1 MRTAWRILFFFIL
14 IFSAPASWSQTQPPE
29 QDAFLETPGKTQ
41 GSVQDSAQGAIRTV
55 TATATE
61 EAIHIDGR
69 LDEPAWAQGAPVDR
83 FFQLNPDEG
92 APATER
98 TEAIVLYDS
107 EAIYVGARLF
117 YSAPDSIV
125 ARLGRRDADLES
137 DFFGVM
143 LDPYLDRRSGY
154 YFGLG
159 AAGTLYD
166 GVLMNDNH
174 DDSDW
179 DGVWQGRVQR
189 TSYGWT
195 AEMRIPYSQLR
206 FYRQEQYVWGI
217 NFIRSMSSKQERM
230 YLVYTPSDESGF
242 VSRFPELK
250 GIRNISPSRQLEL
263 IPYVTSRG
271 EYDQAVGED
280 NPFDDGSA
288 YGLDAG
294 VDIRYALTSNLTM
307 NATVNPDFGQV
318 EVDPAVVNLSDY
330 ETYFSEKRPFFV
342 EGASV
347 FGDFG
352 RGGPSFNINFHN
364 SPSLFY
370 SRRIGRAP
378 TGSLPDHAFADVPEG
393 TRILGAAKLVGKLA
407 GDWNVGVMQAMTARE
422 HARLQSATGAQS
434 DAEVEPATWRG
445 VYRAQKEF
453 AEGRHGLGFLSTVNQ
468 RFFSEDRLA
477 DQMNKRSLVFG
488 MDGWTF
494 LDGENTWVLN
504 GSAGWSHLTGTEAR
518 LLDIQRSS
526 THYFQRP
533 DRKHVRIDSSAT
545 ALSGWTGRLGLTR
558 ERGRVMFNTSLESV
572 SPSFDVNDAGFQSS
586 SGRINGHVATG
597 YSWNDPTRFTR
608 DAFAMVAVFRG
619 MDYDGNVF
627 SSGAFMFS
635 RVQFLNYY
643 GAFGR
648 LFVGPETV
656 NTRRTRGGPLTLEPA
671 GMGMGLDV
679 YSDRRKAFVLG
690 LELDLERR
698 GSGKETE
705 VGVDIEWQAA
715 SNIALALNP
724 SVEWTTSNTQW
735 VDAFDD
741 PLAERTFGKRYV
753 FGRLDQ
759 LTLSSAVRLN
769 WTFTPELSFQLYA
782 QPLVSVGD
790 YSEYKELARAR
801 SYDFIRYGEEGST
814 FDEETLVAD
823 PDGPDGPA
831 KTLELPNRDFNFASL
846 RGTAV
851 ARWEYRPG
859 STLYLVWTQQRSGD
873 TDHPHFAF
881 GSTFD
886 QLGDAPMHNVFV
898 LKMNWWFSS

>member
-1 MRTAWRILFFFIL
+1 MLATARILFFFIL
-14 IFSAPASWSQTQPPE
+14 IFSAPAIRGQTYAHP
-29 QDAFLETPGKTQ
+29 QDGAAEDPGETQ
-41 GSVQDSAQGAIRTV
+41 GLLQTV
-55 TATATE
+55 TATAAAE
-61 EAIHIDGR
+61 IIQIDGR
-69 LDEPAWAQGAPVDR
+69 LDESAWERGTPADR
-83 FFQLNPDEG
+83 FFQLDPVEG

-107 EAIYVGARLF
+107 EALYVGARLF
-117 YSAPDSIV
+117 DSAPDSIV
-125 ARLGRRDADLES
+125 ARLGRRDANLES
-137 DFFGVM
+137 DFFAVC
-143 LDPYLDRRSGY
+143 LDPYRDRRSGY
-154 YFGLG
+154 YFGLN
-159 AAGTLYD
+159 AAGTLHD
-166 GVLMNDNH
+166 GVFMNDNH

-189 TSYGWT
+189 TPYGWT
-195 AEMRIPYSQLR
+195 VEMRIPYSQLR
-206 FYRQEQYVWGI
+206 FYRQDQYVWGI
-217 NFIRSMSSKQERM
+217 NFIRGVSRKQERA
-230 YLVYTPSDESGF
+230 YLAYTPSDESGF
-242 VSRFPELK
+242 VSRFPELV
-250 GIRNISPSRQLEL
+250 GIRNISPTRQLEI

-271 EYDQAVGED
+271 EYDQTADED
-280 NPFDDGSA
+280 NPFDDRSS

-352 RGGPSFNINFHN
+352 RGGPSFNVNFHN
-364 SPSLFY
+364 SPSFFY

-378 TGSLPDHAFADVPEG
+378 TGSLPDHAFADVPDG
-393 TRILGAAKLVGKLA
+393 TRILGATKIVGKLA
-407 GDWNVGVMQAMTARE
+407 GDWNVGVMQALTARE
-422 HARLQSATGAQS
+422 HARLQDATGIQS
-434 DAEVEPATWRG
+434 EAEVEPTTWRG

-468 RFFSEDRLA
+468 RFFSDERLM
-477 DQMNKRSLVFG
+477 DEMNKRSLSFG

-494 LDGENTWVLN
+494 LDRENTWVLN
-504 GSAGWSHLTGTEAR
+504 GWAGWSHLKGTEER
-518 LLDIQRSS
+518 LLDIQRGSV
-526 THYFQRP
+526 HYFQRP
-533 DRKHVRIDSSAT
+533 DREHVRLDSSAT
-545 ALSGWTGRLGLTR
+545 SLSGWTGRVGLSK
-558 ERGRVMFNTSLESV
+558 ERGRVSFSTALEAV
-572 SPSFDVNDAGFQSS
+572 SPSFDVNDAGFQYGSDAV
-586 SGRINGHVATG
+586 NGHVSVG

-608 DAFAMVAVFRG
+608 DAFVLAALFRG
-619 MDYDGNVF
+619 IDYDGNVF
-627 SSGAFMFS
+627 SSGAFAFA
-635 RVQFLNYY
+635 RAQFLNYY
-643 GAFGR
+643 AAFAR
-648 LFVGPETV
+648 LFVTPETV
-656 NTRRTRGGPLTLEPA
+656 SARRTRGGPLTLTPG

-679 YSDRRKAFVLG
+679 YSDRRKTFVLG
-690 LELDLERR
+690 LEVDLERS

-705 VGVDIEWQAA
+705 LGVDVEWQAA
-715 SNIALALNP
+715 SNISLSLNP
-724 SVEWTTSNTQW
+724 SVEWTTSTAQW
-735 VDAFDD
+735 VGAFDD
-741 PLAERTFGKRYV
+741 PLADRTFGKRYV
-753 FGRLDQ
+753 FARLDQ
-759 LTLSSAVRLN
+759 ITLSSAVRLN

-814 FDEETLVAD
+814 FDEETLAAD

-873 TDHPHFAF
+873 TDDPYFAF
-881 GSTFD
+881 GSSFD
-886 QLGDAPMHNVFV
+886 QLVAAHMHNVFV